1 MEFWKIYRHIV
12 MKSLKR
18 NPVLSFSHD
27 NKKNLSTF
35 VVRILSFINFVFYV

>member
-1 MEFWKIYRHIV
+1 

-27 NKKNLSTF
+27 DKKNLSTF
-35 VVRILSFINFVFYV
+35 VGSIVSLINFVFYV